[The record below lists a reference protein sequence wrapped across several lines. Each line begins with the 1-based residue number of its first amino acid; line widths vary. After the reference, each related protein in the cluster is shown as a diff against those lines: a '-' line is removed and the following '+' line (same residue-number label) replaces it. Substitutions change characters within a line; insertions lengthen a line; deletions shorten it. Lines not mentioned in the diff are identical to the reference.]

1 MEVKEIYADIAAFA
15 DDENDVIID
24 KGLVVFQRNRQTYEC
39 RLVETGSGIE
49 VEYDGSRIPY
59 KRFLAEELGRL
70 PILAEAIRQKR
81 KDVQPYIDTQSVRSD
96 SLDSKSAP
104 SSAIETVRD
113 ECRSRPFG
121 ETKLIFL
128 TADAGH
134 GKTALLRRLSQRFAS
149 EYAER
154 KSDML
159 LLHVDTQGR
168 SFVRLEEAVAGDLG
182 QLRISGLF
190 YSGVIRL
197 IRRGLLAIAIDGF
210 DELLAEIGFTEA
222 YSGLGAFL
230 RQLDGN
236 GVVIASA
243 RSAYFEVENYT
254 AQTRLLNSL
263 PNTHVTMQLLRL
275 QPWSRTESVQYFCNY
290 EDDRGRRVP
299 EPEHLYDLLSDRLG
313 AEHPVLHRP
322 FLVHRMAALL
332 AATSGA
338 ATELAEEL
346 GTSSLK
352 VVPNVIHALL
362 KREVEE
368 KWRDPNGHPYLTLDQ
383 HIILLA
389 AIADELWIQGKNSLS
404 VEVVQLVCEAV
415 VDTLGLPP
423 ARRVQVVQRL
433 KAHALLPPSGTVSG
447 DLAFDHEEFL
457 NYFLAARL
465 IQVFKTNDT
474 FGLQRFLEFRT
485 LPMIVGIW
493 TANIE
498 PWSPKQVK
506 SIIERLNQMTRA
518 ELRSTYLKQNAGLL
532 ASQLARFHADEVL
545 KYEFDS
551 MYFEGEEWSESQLQG
566 ARFDRCTFT
575 VVDLSGAAWTD
586 CVLAQ
591 CRVDG
596 ITLDHRT
603 VLKGTHFDTSSA
615 VVGILRS
622 SETSDPRMR
631 NYVPDECREILRQ
644 HGAIVD
650 ALESEASRQKLA
662 PVPKE
667 KRQAFDSFLRIFAR
681 NSGATEGVMKTKLG
695 AKYSQFHSKVL
706 PLLLNRGVIRSTE
719 YVGGGTSQ
727 ERYELNHPV
736 ETILKAEDPDAPLV
750 PESLKDFWND
760 LRHLK

>member
-1 MEVKEIYADIAAFA
+1 MEMKEIYADIAAFA

-39 RLVETGSGIE
+39 RLLETAEGVE
-49 VEYDGSRIPY
+49 VEYDHYRIPY

-70 PILAEAIRQKR
+70 SILAEAIRQKR
-81 KDVQPYIDTQSVRSD
+81 KDVQPYIDTQAIRSD
-96 SLDSKSAP
+96 SLDSKYAA
-104 SSAIETVRD
+104 SSAIETVRE
-113 ECRSRPFG
+113 ECRSRPLG

-134 GKTALLRRLSQRFAS
+134 GKTALLRRLSQRFAT
-149 EYAER
+149 EYVER

-243 RSAYFEVENYT
+243 RSAYFEAENYS
-254 AQTRLLNSL
+254 AQTKLLNSL

-275 QPWSRTESVQYFCNY
+275 QPWSRTESVQYFCDY
-290 EDDRGRRVP
+290 EDERGRRIP
-299 EPEHLYDLLSDRLG
+299 EPEQLYDLLSDRLG

-389 AIADELWIQGKNSLS
+389 AIADELWVQGKNSLP

-423 ARRVQVVQRL
+423 ARRVQVVQRI

-465 IQVFKTNDT
+465 VQLFKTNDA
-474 FGLQRFLEFRT
+474 FGLQRFLEFRS
-485 LPMIVGIW
+485 LPLIVGTW

-498 PWSPKQVK
+498 SWSPKHVK
-506 SIIERLNQMTRA
+506 SILERLNQMTGA
-518 ELRSTYLKQNAGLL
+518 EVRSTYLKQNAGLL
-532 ASQLARFHADEVL
+532 ASQLASYHSDEIIN
-545 KYEFDS
+545 YEFDS
-551 MYFEGEEWSESQLQG
+551 MYFEGEEWSASQLRE

-575 VVDLSGAAWTD
+575 DIDLSGATWTD
-586 CVLAQ
+586 CMLAQ

-603 VLKGTHFDTSSA
+603 ILKGTHFDAASV
-615 VVGILRS
+615 VVGVLRS
-622 SETSDPRMR
+622 SDDGDHRMR
-631 NYVPDECREILRQ
+631 NYVPDECREILSQ
-644 HGAIVD
+644 HGAVVETQEI
-650 ALESEASRQKLA
+650 EASRRKLA

-667 KRQAFDSFLRIFAR
+667 KRKALDSFLRIFAR
-681 NSGATEGVMKTKLG
+681 NSGATEGVMKMKLG
-695 AKYSQFHSKVL
+695 AKYGQFHSKIL
-706 PLLLNRGVIRSTE
+706 PLLLDHGVVRRTN
-719 YVGGGTSQ
+719 YVGGGTPQ
-727 ERYELNHPV
+727 ERYELNHAV
-736 ETILKAEDPDAPLV
+736 DTILKAEDPDAPLV
-750 PESLKDFWND
+750 AEGLKNFWNGLRD
-760 LRHLK
+760 LK